1 MIATFSSFAA
11 FAQVASIEERPSETL
26 LEVAGESGVYST
38 FLQLVDEAGFIGVLK
53 GDKKVSVF
61 APTDDAFSA
70 LPEGVVEELL
80 APKGRPLLQ
89 RLIQFHIVR
98 GDVLVSDL
106 DDVRYEETLEGGEIE
121 IDSLDKI
128 YVEDAVISQPDQ
140 LAGNGVLHG
149 INAVIV
155 PRDLVL

>member
-1 MIATFSSFAA
+1 
-11 FAQVASIEERPSETL
+11 
-26 LEVAGESGVYST
+26 
-38 FLQLVDEAGFIGVLK
+38 
-53 GDKKVSVF
+53 
-61 APTDDAFSA
+61 
-70 LPEGVVEELL
+70 
-80 APKGRPLLQ
+80 
-89 RLIQFHIVR
+89 VR